1 MSILKHQR
9 RRRRSVGE
17 IAFESCNIL
26 LFLILTFFCFYP
38 FYYLIINSISANNLS
53 AAGEIYIIPREIHF
67 INYRD
72 ILKLP
77 GLGKAAFISIARTV
91 LGSGC
96 TVLASAFLGYLFS
109 KKNFWHRRF
118 FYRFVIS
125 TMYFN
130 AGLIPVFMNMHMLHL
145 TDNFLVYILPA
156 IVSPFNIILVKTYIE
171 STPISLQEAAQID
184 GAGPFR
190 VFTRVIFPVIMPI
203 VATILI
209 FSAVGQWNSF
219 QDTLLYMT
227 DDDLFTLQ
235 YILHRYI
242 SQANMLASLIQ
253 ESQNADAAADLMRQ
267 MNPTSVNMTV
277 SVVVILPI
285 LFVYPFLQR
294 YIVKGI
300 MLGAIKG

>member
-1 MSILKHQR
+1 MRSSIR
-9 RRRRSVGE
+9 RKGSVGD
-17 IAFESCNIL
+17 AVFEVFNVL
-26 LFLILTFFCFYP
+26 LFVFLTFLCFYP

-53 AAGEIYIIPREIHF
+53 AAGDVYLIPRQIHF
-67 INYRD
+67 TNYRD
-72 ILKLP
+72 ILRLP
-77 GLGKAAFISIARTV
+77 GLGRAALVSVARTV

-109 KKNFWHRRF
+109 KQNFWHRKF
-118 FYRFVIS
+118 FYRLVMM

-171 STPISLQEAAQID
+171 STPTSLQEAAQID

-190 VFTRVIFPVIMPI
+190 VFTRVILPVIMPI
-203 VATILI
+203 IATILI
-209 FSAVGQWNSF
+209 FSAVGQWNAF

-227 DDDLFTLQ
+227 DSHLFTLQ

-242 SQANMLASLIQ
+242 SQANMLANLIK

-300 MLGAIKG
+300 MLGAVKG